1 MAEDKL
7 FILHQGALGDVVL
20 TFASIIALR
29 KQFGRIHILC
39 QGQIGKLA
47 VKLGLADKTYPLEK
61 AYFASLFSNRVDAK
75 IKDLISSYE
84 TIVVFS
90 YSAELENT
98 INQMIEHPC
107 LRVPPRP
114 PARDNIHVAEFLL
127 QNLIARGLIEAAGA
141 TDLVSEW
148 QQQHIRKAGRSI
160 DSLKII
166 IHPGSGSVRKRW
178 PLARFLELANVLEER
193 GWQPQFLCGPA
204 ELDLDAEIENQN
216 RQVHRFSDLTDLVDW
231 LKTANRYIGNDSGIS
246 HLTAFL
252 GIASVVIFGP
262 ADPERWQPPGP
273 RVQIVRPALDCDPC
287 FEIEPHNCAR
297 SECLADATLESVLN
311 AFGQLHQN
319 ATH

>member
-7 FILHQGALGDVVL
+7 FILHQGALGDVIL

-29 KQFGRIHILC
+29 KKFGRIHILC

-47 VKLGLADKTYPLEK
+47 VKLGLADKTYPLE
-61 AYFASLFSNRVDAK
+61 AACFATLFSKGVDAK
-75 IKDLISSYE
+75 IKDLISSFE

-90 YSAELENT
+90 FSAELENT
-98 INQMIEHPC
+98 INQMTDRPC
-107 LRVPPRP
+107 LRIPPRP
-114 PARDNIHVAEFLL
+114 PAQDNIHVAEFLL

-141 TDLVSEW
+141 NDLVSDW
-148 QQQHIRKAGRSI
+148 QRQHIRKARRPS
-160 DSLKII
+160 DTLKVI
-166 IHPGSGSVRKRW
+166 IHPGSGSMRKRW
-178 PLARFLELANVLEER
+178 PLARFLELADELEER

-204 ELDLDAEIENQN
+204 ESDLDAEIENQN

-252 GIASVVIFGP
+252 GIASVIIFGP

-273 RVQIVRPALDCDPC
+273 RVQVVRPALDCDPC
-287 FEIEPHNCAR
+287 LEIEPHNCAR
-297 SECLADATLESVLN
+297 SECLTDATLESVLN

-319 ATH
+319 AKH